1 MSMVYRYKSHLMM
14 MVVKGTTNCVML
26 VKPPYTRRGSLA
38 QVSCQIVL
46 LVTVLC
52 CTVLYCTV
60 LSTVYC
66 TVPGRSCCWS
76 WGPPPAPC
84 GTSTCSGHMVRQ
96 PGCKVKIC
104 SISYAHGSILNHFMT
119 IKLRLLSFSCC

>member
-1 MSMVYRYKSHLMM
+1 M

-38 QVSCQIVL
+38 QVSCQIVW

-60 LSTVYC
+60 LYSVQC
-66 TVPGRSCCWS
+66 TVLYLADRVVGHGVHHQLHVEQVPAVATWS
-76 WGPPPAPC
+76 GSQ
-84 GTSTCSGHMVRQ
+84 G
-96 PGCKVKIC
+96 VK
-104 SISYAHGSILNHFMT
+104 
-119 IKLRLLSFSCC
+119 